1 MARRKVKRVVQLL
14 VVPHDLQ
21 DMQLFAQS
29 SGLTLRE
36 ASAEVRLNPS
46 TDPVPELNDTL
57 PDQVKTVLF
66 VVSVN
71 LPAEG
76 DALEL
81 TRVNGSTL
89 F

>member
-1 MARRKVKRVVQLL
+1 MQLL
-14 VVPHDLQ
+14 
-21 DMQLFAQS
+21 AQS
-29 SGLTLRE
+29 RGLTLRE
-36 ASAEVRLNPS
+36 AGAEVRFNPS

-57 PDQVKTVLF
+57 PDQVKTVIF